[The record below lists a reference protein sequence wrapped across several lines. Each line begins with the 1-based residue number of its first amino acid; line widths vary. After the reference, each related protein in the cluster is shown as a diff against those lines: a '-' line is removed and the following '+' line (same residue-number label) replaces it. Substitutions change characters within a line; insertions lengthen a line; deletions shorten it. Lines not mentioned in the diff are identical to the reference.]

1 MLLLVYEFCCPVS
14 DSRILFCRI
23 HAITIYYPNMKPIIM
38 ITRKMVIVPAIN
50 TLLLFLNCTKFVSI
64 IVTSMAVKVVNFN
77 FICNTKIVL

>member
-1 MLLLVYEFCCPVS
+1 
-14 DSRILFCRI
+14 
-23 HAITIYYPNMKPIIM
+23 M